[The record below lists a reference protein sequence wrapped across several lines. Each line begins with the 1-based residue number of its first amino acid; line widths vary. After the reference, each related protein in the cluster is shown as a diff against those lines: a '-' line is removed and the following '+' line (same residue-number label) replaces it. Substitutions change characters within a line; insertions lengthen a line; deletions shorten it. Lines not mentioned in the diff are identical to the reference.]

1 MLLTQVNIGAAG
13 AGKRSLHSDLSGAGI
28 VGRVFWTRGRLSQS
42 KRVATAIKDDDG
54 QLEALK
60 RARRLSGEHWG

>member
-54 QLEALK
+54 QLEELK
-60 RARRLSGEHWG
+60 RAHMLSGEHWG